1 MYHVNDVI
9 NKINQ
14 KREHCHCVM
23 QLIILSNIPNDNVYL
38 NMYNIKALSLL
49 VLIHKSELC
58 Q

>member
-1 MYHVNDVI
+1 MYHVI

-14 KREHCHCVM
+14 KCERCHCVM

-38 NMYNIKALSLL
+38 NMYNIKALSL
-49 VLIHKSELC
+49 IHKSELC